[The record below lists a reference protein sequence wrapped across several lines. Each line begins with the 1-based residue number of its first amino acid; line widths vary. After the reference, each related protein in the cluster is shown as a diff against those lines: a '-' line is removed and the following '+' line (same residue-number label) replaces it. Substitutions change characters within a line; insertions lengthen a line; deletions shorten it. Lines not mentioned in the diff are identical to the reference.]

1 MSLKTKQN
9 DLIQIQQY
17 ITDKEGHKIS
27 AIIDIEEL
35 NRLCDLIEDLIDL
48 KAIDER
54 IDEPV
59 EDFIAYI
66 EKRNQSLNV

>member
-1 MSLKTKQN
+1 MN
-9 DLIQIQQY
+9 IQQY

-35 NRLCDLIEDLIDL
+35 NRLDELIEDLSDL

-59 EDFIAYI
+59 EDFKTYI
-66 EKRNQSLNV
+66 KNRKTSLSV